1 MGIASGCIQRYI
13 VTEDRIW
20 NTGFSRSCIKNFI
33 KSSTL
38 VQLVQ
43 LFFRAIE
50 GFCAIP
56 SRFFLPNCIK
66 AGAVSFHS
74 KAETFSLDATV
85 ALDGAMP
92 IAPSN

>member
-1 MGIASGCIQRYI
+1 MSRASGCIQHYI

-20 NTGFSRSCIKNFI
+20 NTGFSWSCITNFK
-33 KSSTL
+33 KSFTL
-38 VQLVQ
+38 VQLVK

-56 SRFFLPNCIK
+56 SRFFAFCIK
-66 AGAVSFHS
+66 AGAVSFNI
-74 KAETFSLDATV
+74 KLETFSLDATV

-92 IAPSN
+92 KAPSN